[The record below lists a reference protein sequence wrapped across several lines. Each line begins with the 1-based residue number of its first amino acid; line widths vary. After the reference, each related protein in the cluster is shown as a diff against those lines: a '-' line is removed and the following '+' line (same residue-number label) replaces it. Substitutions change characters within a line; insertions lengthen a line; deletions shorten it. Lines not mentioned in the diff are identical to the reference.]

1 VGDFQ
6 VQYAFGTQTGGSH
19 IRPASFNGIYG
30 MKPSWN
36 RVSREGVRM
45 SSMTLD
51 TIGWYGR
58 SVEDLALVAEAF
70 RIQRD
75 PVPAAVKGLRV
86 GVCRSPVW
94 REIEPAGAQA
104 LSTAAARLADAGAI
118 VEDLD
123 LPDPFNRLHDAH
135 IAIVSTEGGV
145 SFLPEYIN
153 ANATLAEGLKE
164 RSKTCCRSRPARCW
178 KPIRWPIPA
187 GRCWTRCSDRIWT
200 SS

>member
-1 VGDFQ
+1 MGRKELTRNPYNFAHTPGGSSSESGAGDGDFQ
-6 VQYAFGTQTGGSH
+6 VHLGFGTQTGGSH

-58 SVEDLALVAEAF
+58 SVEDLAMGGEAF

-75 PVPAAVKGLRV
+75 PTPVAVKGLRV

-94 REIEPAGAQA
+94 REIEPAGATA
-104 LSTAAARLADAGAI
+104 LSTAARRLADAGAI
-118 VEDLD
+118 
-123 LPDPFNRLHDAH
+123 
-135 IAIVSTEGGV
+135 
-145 SFLPEYIN
+145 
-153 ANATLAEGLKE
+153 
-164 RSKTCCRSRPARCW
+164 
-178 KPIRWPIPA
+178 
-187 GRCWTRCSDRIWT
+187 
-200 SS
+200 